1 MATTSGATPLYCAAQ
16 SGQASCVKTLLEAS
30 AKTSKALNKPCVA
43 PLMVASRYGHLAVV
57 DLLLRA
63 GACVDTKNKFGRSAL
78 DHAIRYDRAPCA
90 KLLAAEAAAPHCARC
105 GATRTA
111 KGARLCSGCGRCR
124 GPARYCSE
132 ACFLHDWVA
141 SHQFECRPCAD
152 EA

>member
-1 MATTSGATPLYCAAQ
+1 MGTKERFTPLHNAAHH
-16 SGQASCVKTLLEAS
+16 
-30 AKTSKALNKPCVA
+30 
-43 PLMVASRYGHLAVV
+43 GHLAIA

-63 GACVDTKNKFGRSAL
+63 GACVDAKSDKGITAL
-78 DHAIRYDRAPCA
+78 DVATRSDQAPCA

-141 SHQFECRPCAD
+141 SHQFECRPCAEP

>member
-1 MATTSGATPLYCAAQ
+1 MGTKERFTPLHNAAHH
-16 SGQASCVKTLLEAS
+16 
-30 AKTSKALNKPCVA
+30 
-43 PLMVASRYGHLAVV
+43 GHLAIA

-63 GACVDTKNKFGRSAL
+63 GACVDAKSDKGITAL
-78 DHAIRYDRAPCA
+78 DVATRSDQAPCA
-90 KLLAAEAAAPHCARC
+90 KLLAAEAGAPRCARC

-141 SHQFECRPCAD
+141 SHHFECRPCAD

>member
-1 MATTSGATPLYCAAQ
+1 MPTKEGATPLHKAAKH
-16 SGQASCVKTLLEAS
+16 GHTSCVKMLLEAR
-30 AKTSKALNKPCVA
+30 AKVSKTCSSFTS
-43 PLMVASRYGHLAVV
+43 LMLASSGGHLAVV

-63 GACVDTKNKFGRSAL
+63 GACIDTKDERGFTAL
-78 DHAIRYDRAPCA
+78 DVATYSNQAPCT

-141 SHQFECRPCAD
+141 SHQFECRPCAEP